1 MIYLTNFISNIKR
14 ICINIKYV
22 LCYDLHKLFN
32 NINSKAN
39 DNSSRI
45 DGIIY
50 SDLIDVDYKFKKA
63 IKKIYQK
70 LEKYQVSDIDM
81 MKIYIEEN
89 EERIKKLED
98 YLNTLTKHNVFKDIQ
113 YPLNKR
119 IEELEARINAYVL
132 NNRVD

>member
-70 LEKYQVSDIDM
+70 LEKYQVGDIDM

-89 EERIKKLED
+89 SNDIKDLKSVIETIRLDNKILES
-98 YLNTLTKHNVFKDIQ
+98 
-113 YPLNKR
+113 R
-119 IEELEARINAYVL
+119 IEESINK
-132 NNRVD
+132 

>member
-1 MIYLTNFISNIKR
+1 MIYLTNFINNIKR
-14 ICINIKYV
+14 ICNNIKYV
-22 LCYDLHKLFN
+22 LCYDFYKLFN
-32 NINSKAN
+32 TINNTAQNNKAN
-39 DNSSRI
+39 I
-45 DGIIY
+45 LGQ
-50 SDLIDVDYKFKKA
+50 DYYNDKFEKS
-63 IKKIYQK
+63 IKKIYKK